1 MNSKN
6 AIGLLVVL
14 NLETVN
20 ERVWNAAKNAKCPI
34 IIIEITKLNEIVQ
47 QLKDINWMD
56 YPENSV
62 KRKELKYN

>member
-1 MNSKN
+1 MNLKN

-14 NLETVN
+14 INLETVN
-20 ERVWNAAKNAKCPI
+20 ERVWNATKNARCSI
-34 IIIEITKLNEIVQ
+34 IIIEITNIKEIVQ

-62 KRKELKYN
+62 KRKRIEV